1 MVTTHKASCD
11 LDNLILKD
19 ISERIVR
26 AEYELEPLL
35 VTGHG
40 NGRCV
45 GEPRERDAVGARNS
59 ELVLGHH
66 RHVQLGVF
74 PASGIAGREKNWF
87 LRAGRSTMESW
98 SMD

>member
-1 MVTTHKASCD
+1 MVTTHKASYD

-26 AEYELEPLL
+26 AEYRLESLL
-35 VTGHG
+35 VTGHATDG
-40 NGRCV
+40 ASGT
-45 GEPRERDAVGARNS
+45 RERDAVGARKS

-74 PASGIAGREKNWF
+74 PASGIAGREKTVFARWEIG
-87 LRAGRSTMESW
+87 GRVQIRG
-98 SMD
+98 D